1 MTSVTK
7 QRLQKRSPAEGEPTS
22 AKTAQMWGT
31 GELLFAENLSRQ
43 PWLLHAFSTRSF
55 GTLGYSGEGGADG
68 EKNRAR
74 FLQALAGSSVAKL
87 QLATLRQVH
96 FDIIHRVASVPNERL
111 TGDGMITDVAGI
123 VLAVQTADCLPVLL
137 ADPKRK
143 AVGAFHAGWR
153 GTLARIVEKGVG
165 AMRREFGS
173 VPRDLLAAIG
183 PGIHGCCY
191 RVGEEVREQFA
202 SQFSYA
208 AELFEEFDN
217 ADEVRRKYP
226 LLFMN
231 QRAPGH
237 GESGPEIHLD
247 LVKANLRQLTDVG
260 VPEKNIEASPLCTV
274 CRKDL
279 LFSYRAEGAGTG
291 RMMASVAIQA

>member
-1 MTSVTK
+1 MGALAKLIGKKPMTID
-7 QRLQKRSPAEGEPTS
+7 RAGLLCAE
-22 AKTAQMWGT
+22 Q
-31 GELLFAENLSRQ
+31 LSRQ
-43 PWLLHAFSTRSF
+43 PWLLHAFSTRIF
-55 GTLGYSGEGGADG
+55 GTLGSSGEGGADG

-74 FLQALAGSSVAKL
+74 FLKALAGSSVAKL

-111 TGDGMITDVAGI
+111 TGDGMITDVPGI
-123 VLAVQTADCLPVLL
+123 VLAIQTADCLPVLL

-165 AMRREFGS
+165 AMRREFS
-173 VPRDLLAAIG
+173 SHPRDLLAASG
-183 PGIHGCCY
+183 PGLHPGCY
-191 RVGEEVREQFA
+191 RVGEEVREQFT
-202 SQFSYA
+202 SQFNYA

-237 GESGPEIHLD
+237 GHTGPAVHLD
-247 LVKANLRQLTDVG
+247 LLKANVRQLTDAG

-274 CRKDL
+274 CRQDL
-279 LFSYRAEGAGTG
+279 LYSYRAEGAGTG
-291 RMMASVAIQA
+291 RMMDAIGIRA

>member
-1 MTSVTK
+1 MGALAKLIGKKPMTID
-7 QRLQKRSPAEGEPTS
+7 QAGLLCAE
-22 AKTAQMWGT
+22 Q
-31 GELLFAENLSRQ
+31 LSRQ

-74 FLQALAGSSVAKL
+74 FLKALAGSDEKF
-87 QLATLRQVH
+87 QFATLHQVH
-96 FDIIHRVASVPNERL
+96 SDVIHRVASVPNDRL

-123 VLAVQTADCLPVLL
+123 VLVVQTADCLPVLL

-191 RVGEEVREQFA
+191 RVGEEVHEQFA
-202 SQFSYA
+202 SQFSYS

>member
-1 MTSVTK
+1 MHPEAKPKTND
-7 QRLQKRSPAEGEPTS
+7 RS
-22 AKTAQMWGT
+22 
-31 GELLFAENLSRQ
+31 ELLFAAILARH
-43 PWLLHAFSTRSF
+43 PWLTHAFSTRSF
-55 GTLGYSGEGGADG
+55 GTLGYSGEDGADG

-74 FLQALAGSSVAKL
+74 FLKALAGSDEKF
-87 QLATLRQVH
+87 QFATLRQVH
-96 FDIIHRVASVPNERL
+96 SDIIHRIESVSTERL
-111 TGDGMITDVAGI
+111 TGDGLISGVPGV

-137 ADPKRK
+137 ADPTRK

-165 AMRREFGS
+165 AMRREFS
-173 VPRDLLAAIG
+173 SDPRDLLAAIG
-183 PGIHGCCY
+183 PGIHACCY

-202 SQFSYA
+202 SQFNYA

-237 GESGPEIHLD
+237 GQTGPAVHPD
-247 LVKANLRQLTDVG
+247 LVKANVRQLTD
-260 VPEKNIEASPLCTV
+260 A
-274 CRKDL
+274 
-279 LFSYRAEGAGTG
+279 
-291 RMMASVAIQA
+291 

>member
-1 MTSVTK
+1 MPPGAKPKTND
-7 QRLQKRSPAEGEPTS
+7 RSD
-22 AKTAQMWGT
+22 
-31 GELLFAENLSRQ
+31 LLFAATLSRQ
-43 PWLLHAFSTRSF
+43 PWLLHAFSTRAF
-55 GTLGYSGEGGADG
+55 GTLGHSGEGGADG

-74 FLQALAGSSVAKL
+74 FLKVLAGGPAANF

-96 FDIIHRVASVPNERL
+96 SDIIHRVASVPNDRL

-165 AMRREFGS
+165 AMRREFS
-173 VPRDLLAAIG
+173 SHPRDLLAAIG
-183 PGIHGCCY
+183 PGIHACCY

-202 SQFSYA
+202 SQFNYA

-237 GESGPEIHLD
+237 GQTGPAVHLD
-247 LVKANLRQLTDVG
+247 LLKANVRQLTDAG

-274 CRKDL
+274 CRQDL
-279 LFSYRAEGAGTG
+279 FYSYRAEGAGTG

>member
-1 MTSVTK
+1 MGALAKLIGKKPMTID
-7 QRLQKRSPAEGEPTS
+7 QAGLLCAE
-22 AKTAQMWGT
+22 Q
-31 GELLFAENLSRQ
+31 LSRQ
-43 PWLLHAFSTRSF
+43 PWLLHAFSTRAF
-55 GTLGYSGEGGADG
+55 GTLGHSGEGGADG

-74 FLQALAGSSVAKL
+74 FLKVLAGGPAANF

-96 FDIIHRVASVPNERL
+96 SDIIHRVASVPNDRL

-165 AMRREFGS
+165 AMRREFS
-173 VPRDLLAAIG
+173 SHPRDLLAAIG
-183 PGIHGCCY
+183 PGIHACCY

-202 SQFSYA
+202 SQFNYA

-237 GESGPEIHLD
+237 GQTGPAVHLD
-247 LVKANLRQLTDVG
+247 LLKANVRQLTDAG

-274 CRKDL
+274 CRQDL
-279 LFSYRAEGAGTG
+279 FYSYRAEGAGTG

>member
-1 MTSVTK
+1 MPPGAKPKTTK
-7 QRLQKRSPAEGEPTS
+7 PLAIDRS
-22 AKTAQMWGT
+22 
-31 GELLFAENLSRQ
+31 ELLFAPILARR
-43 PWLLHAFSTRSF
+43 PWLAHAFSTRSF
-55 GTLGYSGEGGADG
+55 GTLGYRGEGGADG
-68 EKNRAR
+68 EKNHVR
-74 FLQALAGSSVAKL
+74 FLKALAGSDEKF
-87 QLATLRQVH
+87 QFATLRQVH
-96 FDIIHRVASVPNERL
+96 SDIIHRIESVSTERL
-111 TGDGMITDVAGI
+111 TGDGLISGVPGV

-165 AMRREFGS
+165 AMRREFS
-173 VPRDLLAAIG
+173 SDPRDLLAAIG
-183 PGIHGCCY
+183 PGIHACCY
-191 RVGEEVREQFA
+191 RVGEEVREHFA

-237 GESGPEIHLD
+237 GQTGPAVHLD
-247 LVKANLRQLTDVG
+247 LVKANVRQLTDAG
-260 VPEKNIEASPLCTV
+260 VLEKNIEASPLCTV
-274 CRKDL
+274 CRQDL
-279 LFSYRAEGAGTG
+279 LYSYRAEGARTG
-291 RMMASVAIQA
+291 RMMGAIGIRA

>member
-1 MTSVTK
+1 
-7 QRLQKRSPAEGEPTS
+7 
-22 AKTAQMWGT
+22 MWGT
-31 GELLFAENLSRQ
+31 GELLFAENLARQ
-43 PWLLHAFSTRSF
+43 PRLLHAFSTRIF
-55 GTLGYSGEGGADG
+55 GTLGYSGEDGADG

-74 FLQALAGSSVAKL
+74 FLKALAGSDEKF
-87 QLATLRQVH
+87 QFATLRQVH
-96 FDIIHRVASVPNERL
+96 SDIIHRIESVSTERL
-111 TGDGMITDVAGI
+111 TGDGLISGVPGV

-191 RVGEEVREQFA
+191 RVGDEVREQFA
-202 SQFSYA
+202 SQFNYA

-217 ADEVRRKYP
+217 PDEVRRKYP

-237 GESGPEIHLD
+237 GESGSEIHLD
-247 LVKANLRQLTDVG
+247 LVKANLRQLTDAG
-260 VPEKNIEASPLCTV
+260 VPEKNIEVSPLCTV

-279 LFSYRAEGAGTG
+279 LFSYRAEGAKTG
-291 RMMASVAIQA
+291 RMMGAIAIRN

>member
-1 MTSVTK
+1 M
-7 QRLQKRSPAEGEPTS
+7 
-22 AKTAQMWGT
+22 
-31 GELLFAENLSRQ
+31 
-43 PWLLHAFSTRSF
+43 
-55 GTLGYSGEGGADG
+55 
-68 EKNRAR
+68 
-74 FLQALAGSSVAKL
+74 
-87 QLATLRQVH
+87 
-96 FDIIHRVASVPNERL
+96 
-111 TGDGMITDVAGI
+111 
-123 VLAVQTADCLPVLL
+123 
-137 ADPKRK
+137 
-143 AVGAFHAGWR
+143 GAFHAGWR

-165 AMRREFGS
+165 AMRREFYS
-173 VPRDLLAAIG
+173 DPRDLLATIG

-202 SQFSYA
+202 SQFNYA

-237 GESGPEIHLD
+237 GQPEREIHLD
-247 LVKANLRQLTDVG
+247 LVKANLRQLTDAG

-279 LFSYRAEGAGTG
+279 LFSYRAEGAKTG
-291 RMMASVAIQA
+291 RMMGAIAIRN

>member
-1 MTSVTK
+1 MGALAKLIGKKPMTID
-7 QRLQKRSPAEGEPTS
+7 QAGLLCAE
-22 AKTAQMWGT
+22 Q
-31 GELLFAENLSRQ
+31 LSRQ
-43 PWLLHAFSTRSF
+43 PWLVHAFSTRAF
-55 GTLGYSGEGGADG
+55 GTLGHNGEGGIDG

-74 FLQALAGSSVAKL
+74 FLKALAGSSVAKL
-87 QLATLRQVH
+87 HLATLRQVH
-96 FDIIHRVASVPNERL
+96 SDIIHRVASVPSERL
-111 TGDGMITDVAGI
+111 TGDGMISDVPGI
-123 VLAVQTADCLPVLL
+123 ALAIQTADCLPVLL

-165 AMRREFGS
+165 AMRREFS
-173 VPRDLLAAIG
+173 SHPRDLLAAIG
-183 PGIHGCCY
+183 PGIHACCY

-202 SQFSYA
+202 SQFNYA

-217 ADEVRRKYP
+217 ADELRRKYP

-237 GESGPEIHLD
+237 GQTGPAVHLD
-247 LVKANLRQLTDVG
+247 LVKANLRQLTDAG
-260 VPEKNIEASPLCTV
+260 VPEKNIEASPLCSV
-274 CRKDL
+274 CRQDL
-279 LFSYRAEGAGTG
+279 LYSYRAEGAGTG

>member
-1 MTSVTK
+1 MGALAKLIGKKPMTID
-7 QRLQKRSPAEGEPTS
+7 RAGLLCAE
-22 AKTAQMWGT
+22 Q
-31 GELLFAENLSRQ
+31 LSRQ
-43 PWLLHAFSTRSF
+43 PWLLHAFSTRIF
-55 GTLGYSGEGGADG
+55 GTLGSSGEGGADG

-74 FLQALAGSSVAKL
+74 FLKALAGSSVAKL

-96 FDIIHRVASVPNERL
+96 SDIIHRVASVPNERL

-165 AMRREFGS
+165 AMRREFS
-173 VPRDLLAAIG
+173 SHPRDLLAAIG
-183 PGIHGCCY
+183 PGIHACCY

-202 SQFSYA
+202 SQFNYA

-237 GESGPEIHLD
+237 GQPEREIHLD

-279 LFSYRAEGAGTG
+279 LFSYRAEGAKTG
-291 RMMASVAIQA
+291 RMMGAIAIRN

>member
-1 MTSVTK
+1 MGALAKLIGKKPMTID
-7 QRLQKRSPAEGEPTS
+7 QAGLLCAE
-22 AKTAQMWGT
+22 Q
-31 GELLFAENLSRQ
+31 LSRQ
-43 PWLLHAFSTRSF
+43 PWLLHAFSTRAF
-55 GTLGYSGEGGADG
+55 GTLGHSGEGGADG

-74 FLQALAGSSVAKL
+74 FLKVLAGGPAANF

-96 FDIIHRVASVPNERL
+96 SDIIHRVASVPNDRL

-165 AMRREFGS
+165 AMRREFS
-173 VPRDLLAAIG
+173 SDPRDLLAAIG
-183 PGIHGCCY
+183 PGIHACCY

-202 SQFSYA
+202 SQFNYA

-237 GESGPEIHLD
+237 GQTGPAVHLD
-247 LVKANLRQLTDVG
+247 LLKANVRQLTDAG

-274 CRKDL
+274 CRQDL
-279 LFSYRAEGAGTG
+279 LYSYRAEGAGTG

>member
-1 MTSVTK
+1 MPPGAKPKTND
-7 QRLQKRSPAEGEPTS
+7 RS
-22 AKTAQMWGT
+22 
-31 GELLFAENLSRQ
+31 ELLFAAILARH
-43 PWLLHAFSTRSF
+43 PWLTHAFSTRSF
-55 GTLGYSGEGGADG
+55 GTLGYRGEGGADG

-74 FLQALAGSSVAKL
+74 FLKALAGSDEKF
-87 QLATLRQVH
+87 QFATLRQVH
-96 FDIIHRVASVPNERL
+96 CDVIHRIASVPSERL
-111 TGDGMITDVAGI
+111 TGDGMITDVPGI
-123 VLAVQTADCLPVLL
+123 VLAIQTADCLPVLL
-137 ADPKRK
+137 LDPKRK

-202 SQFSYA
+202 SQFNYA

-217 ADEVRRKYP
+217 PDEVRRKYP

-247 LVKANLRQLTDVG
+247 LVKANLRQLTDAG

-274 CRKDL
+274 CRKEL
-279 LFSYRAEGAGTG
+279 FFSYRAEGAGPG
-291 RMMASVAIQA
+291 RMMGAIGIDAS

>member
-1 MTSVTK
+1 MPPGAKPKTND
-7 QRLQKRSPAEGEPTS
+7 RS
-22 AKTAQMWGT
+22 
-31 GELLFAENLSRQ
+31 ELLFAAILARH
-43 PWLLHAFSTRSF
+43 PWLVHAFSTRAF
-55 GTLGYSGEGGADG
+55 GTLGHNGEGGADG

-74 FLQALAGSSVAKL
+74 FLKALAGSSVAKL

-111 TGDGMITDVAGI
+111 TGDGMITDVPGI
-123 VLAVQTADCLPVLL
+123 VLAIQTADCLPVLL

-153 GTLARIVEKGVG
+153 GALARIVEKGVG

-202 SQFSYA
+202 SQFNYA

-237 GESGPEIHLD
+237 GQTGPAVHLD
-247 LVKANLRQLTDVG
+247 LVKANVRQLTDAG
-260 VPEKNIEASPLCTV
+260 VLEKNIEASPLCTV
-274 CRKDL
+274 CRQDL
-279 LFSYRAEGAGTG
+279 LYSYRAEGAGTG
-291 RMMASVAIQA
+291 RMMDAIGIRA